1 LLDRGGN
8 ALENNPFLALLLITG
23 LALIVPVLASRFR
36 RVRLPIVV
44 GEIFAGILIGHS
56 GFNLVEPSTTLTFL
70 AEFGFAYLMFLSGLE
85 IDFNLIFQ
93 TSHSGSRR
101 TLSTHP
107 LLVAGL
113 ILAGTLS
120 LALLAA
126 FGLSRFGIIQNP
138 ILMGV
143 ILSTTSL
150 GIVVPVLKEQEL
162 LGSRYGQFLLVASSI
177 ADFVTLLLL
186 TAAIAIRSSGLSLD
200 LLLIP
205 VLLLIFVVMA
215 RAGQQVGTL
224 PILRRLINEL
234 SSATSQIRVRG
245 AFALMVAWVVV
256 AEALGAELILG
267 AFLAGAIAGLITT
280 HDDASAQDKLDAIGY
295 GFFIPI
301 FFIMVGVDFK
311 LQVLFESPQ
320 ALLLLPVLVIIAFL
334 VKIVPSLI
342 LRLNFSWRETLA
354 GGFLLSSRL
363 SLIIAASS
371 IALSIGAITEAVN
384 SAIILLAVVSC
395 TVSPL
400 AFNRIY
406 TKGKEIIR
414 RGIIIVGKDQMA
426 ELLTERLLEIG
437 ERVTVICPDQSRLA
451 AFQRLNI
458 PIVAGCPNYVEAF
471 NTAEANR
478 ARVLV
483 DLTSSSEDTLRVC
496 TLARQQFEIPL
507 VVSRISD
514 VELIPRLQE
523 LGVKVVQPALATAM
537 ALEGAFRY
545 PTAFDVLFH
554 HTEDVEVG
562 EVGFNNKQ
570 LEGLPLRKVRLPGN
584 ALILS
589 VQKGE
594 TVMVPQEDTVLELGD
609 RIGLIGS
616 PESLERA
623 VALLLG

>member
-1 LLDRGGN
+1 M
-8 ALENNPFLALLLITG
+8 EKNPFVALLLITG
-23 LALIVPVLASRFR
+23 LAMIVPVLASRFR

-85 IDFNLIFQ
+85 IDFNLILQ
-93 TSHSGSRR
+93 TSHGGSRKSF
-101 TLSTHP
+101 TTHP
-107 LLVAGL
+107 LPVAGF

-138 ILMGV
+138 ILMGL

-150 GIVVPVLKEQEL
+150 GVVVPVLKEQEL

-186 TAAIAIRSSGLSLD
+186 TAAIAIRSSGLTLD

-205 VLLLIFVVMA
+205 ALLLIFVVMA
-215 RAGQQVGTL
+215 RAGQQVSSL

-234 SSATSQIRVRG
+234 SSATAQIRVRG

-267 AFLAGAIAGLITT
+267 AFLAGAIAGLITA
-280 HDDASAQDKLDAIGY
+280 HDDTSAREKLDAIGY

-311 LQVLFESPQ
+311 LQVFFESPQ
-320 ALLLLPVLVIIAFL
+320 ALLLLPILVLISFL
-334 VKIVPSLI
+334 VKIVPAFI

-395 TVSPL
+395 TISPL
-400 AFNRIY
+400 VFNRLFS
-406 TKGKEIIR
+406 KGMDIVR
-414 RGIIIVGKDQMA
+414 RGTIIVGKDQMA
-426 ELLTERLLEIG
+426 ELLAERLLETG
-437 ERVTVICPDQSRLA
+437 ERVTVICPDQSRIA
-451 AFQRLNI
+451 AFQRLSI
-458 PIVAGCPNYVEAF
+458 PIVAGCPDYEEAF
-471 NTAEANR
+471 RIAEADQ

-483 DLTSSSEDTLRVC
+483 DLTSSSQDTLQVC
-496 TLARQQFEIPL
+496 TLARQHFEIPL

-514 VELIPRLQE
+514 VELIPQLQD

-537 ALEGAFRY
+537 ALEGALRY

-554 HTEDVEVG
+554 HTQDVEVG
-562 EVGFNNKQ
+562 EVSFNNKQ

-594 TVMVPQEDTVLELGD
+594 TITVPQEDTVLEIGD
-609 RIGLIGS
+609 RVGLIGS